1 MTSVFTKRAH
11 HSGRRIMRANIGGRI
26 VLLPDAKPEP
36 ERPACLDPDCK
47 TTTDTHDA
55 ECAVDMGADSMHER
69 FLAGARVGVW

>member
-36 ERPACLDPDCK
+36 ERPACLDCKSTGEHTEDC
-47 TTTDTHDA
+47 A
-55 ECAVDMGADSMHER
+55 LNMGADSMHKPV
-69 FLAGARVGVW
+69 LPGAREGVW